1 MQYSEDKDQ
10 IAEYM
15 RLAIPLMT
23 KNGVPMTPENYTVW
37 YEYVSGKNAALKEKI
52 DEYLEQNDGIS
63 QQQSQELYEKF
74 FDRGKD
80 QAALAEMR
88 QDLRRVLT
96 EVLNF
101 VSAGAVT
108 SANSSK
114 KLKAC
119 LERFSGNMSQ
129 EEVHEVIEQVLEETK
144 IAASSGE
151 LLTERLNSAVADIQG
166 LKKDLEQAKV
176 DAKTDTLTKL
186 ANRRAFDELLLK
198 VTQDADNTGIEICII
213 FCDLDH
219 FTKINETHG
228 HLVGD
233 QVLKVV
239 ASSLKGAVKGRDLVV
254 RYGGEEFAILLLNT
268 SLGNVKKLAENI
280 RLDIAS
286 KRIQRKDTRESLGAI
301 TMSFGIARYFPNEG
315 SESFMQRVDRAL
327 YMSKRKGRN
336 SISEAPPPI
345 I

>member
-1 MQYSEDKDQ
+1 
-10 IAEYM
+10 
-15 RLAIPLMT
+15 MT
-23 KNGVPMTPENYTVW
+23 QNGVLMTPENYTVW
-37 YEYVSGKNAALKEKI
+37 YEYVSGRNAALSAKV
-52 DEYLEQNDGIS
+52 DELLAEDNGIS
-63 QQQSQELYEKF
+63 QQQSKALYEQF

-80 QAALAEMR
+80 QAALQEMR

-101 VSAGAVT
+101 VSAGAAT
-108 SANSSK
+108 SANSTH
-114 KLKAC
+114 KLKSC
-119 LERFSGNMSQ
+119 LERLSPDMSQ
-129 EEVHEVIEQVLEETK
+129 DEFRAVIDQVLEETR
-144 IAASSGE
+144 IAVSSGD

-166 LKKDLEQAKV
+166 LKKDLEQAKIE
-176 DAKTDTLTKL
+176 AKTDTLTKL
-186 ANRRAFDELLLK
+186 ANRKAFDELLLK
-198 VTQDADNTGIEICII
+198 VTQDADNTGIEVCII
-213 FCDLDH
+213 FCDLDL
-219 FTKINETHG
+219 FKNINDTHG

-268 SLGNVKKLAENI
+268 SLSNVKKLAENI

-286 KRIQRKDTRESLGAI
+286 KRIQRKDTRESLGMI

-315 SESFMQRVDRAL
+315 SESFMQRADRAL

-336 SISEAPPPI
+336 AISEAPPPI